1 MEYFQEIFCSFAY
14 NNILLS
20 WPVTT
25 CVPLLNAGSNCFTR
39 NSYILQIAGHTAVL
53 TIIVRTIH
61 INEIARFNESLFD

>member
-1 MEYFQEIFCSFAY
+1 MGYFQEIFCSIAY

-20 WPVTT
+20 WLVTT
-25 CVPLLNAGSNCFTR
+25 VVPSLNAESNCFTR

-61 INEIARFNESLFD
+61 INEIAHSNLILF